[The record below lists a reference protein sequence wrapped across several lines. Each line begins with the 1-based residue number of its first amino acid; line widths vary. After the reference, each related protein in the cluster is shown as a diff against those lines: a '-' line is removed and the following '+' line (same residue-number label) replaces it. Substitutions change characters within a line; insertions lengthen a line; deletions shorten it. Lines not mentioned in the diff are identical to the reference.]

1 MEWWTIKS
9 NVLSL
14 AIWLKDEGEWD
25 NVGSTELPSGE
36 IVDDDP
42 IDRLIYYFE
51 KPWKY
56 QNEWNKYQNFL
67 NKKHL
72 QTNNII

>member
-14 AIWLKDEGEWD
+14 ATWLKEEGEWD

-42 IDRLIYYFE
+42 I
-51 KPWKY
+51 
-56 QNEWNKYQNFL
+56 NEWDKYQNFL